1 MCFFGIVL
9 IPIKISNNI
18 NAFVK
23 ILPAKELIA
32 TKGSNGQI
40 INHLVNNF
48 TGIVED
54 VKTIQVDRED
64 FAKLKLINENSN
76 VEKGD
81 TVAIFNSSHTN
92 FIIEE
97 IKDEISE
104 YEKLLNSQLSSEK
117 SSIIFA
123 QEKIYEMSKITYA
136 NQEAI
141 FNRITSL
148 YNSQLISVEEYD
160 LAKNLLAKLKLDE
173 EKEYQNLL
181 TLKNGLKA
189 EDISITR
196 NKINSL
202 NKQMEILQN
211 RVSDYN
217 ICSPFDG
224 FVSGISSLDTLF
236 IISKSNN
243 YVALIPI
250 ELEKYNLVNVGQN
263 ITFYAAGTEINV
275 QIQTVDSKIQLING
289 KKYVVFKSKFITE
302 KPLFN
307 SIYKCSII
315 LEEKTILTILI
326 NKINS
331 TFNI

>member
-1 MCFFGIVL
+1 V
-9 IPIKISNNI
+9 KS
-18 NAFVK
+18 AFHSDCG
-23 ILPAKELIA
+23 A
-32 TKGSNGQI
+32 
-40 INHLVNNF
+40 
-48 TGIVED
+48 
-54 VKTIQVDRED
+54 
-64 FAKLKLINENSN
+64 
-76 VEKGD
+76 
-81 TVAIFNSSHTN
+81 VAIFNSSHTN

-104 YEKLLNSQLSSEK
+104 YEKLLNSQLSGEK

>member
-104 YEKLLNSQLSSEK
+104 YEKLLNSQLSGEK

>member
-1 MCFFGIVL
+1 MENIKKYKFLLIFMCFFGIVL

-104 YEKLLNSQLSSEK
+104 YEKLLNSQLSGEK

-160 LAKNLLAKLKLDE
+160 LAKNL
-173 EKEYQNLL
+173 
-181 TLKNGLKA
+181 
-189 EDISITR
+189 
-196 NKINSL
+196 
-202 NKQMEILQN
+202 
-211 RVSDYN
+211 
-217 ICSPFDG
+217 
-224 FVSGISSLDTLF
+224 F
-236 IISKSNN
+236 I
-243 YVALIPI
+243 YL
-250 ELEKYNLVNVGQN
+250 
-263 ITFYAAGTEINV
+263 
-275 QIQTVDSKIQLING
+275 
-289 KKYVVFKSKFITE
+289 
-302 KPLFN
+302 
-307 SIYKCSII
+307 
-315 LEEKTILTILI
+315 
-326 NKINS
+326 
-331 TFNI
+331 